1 MTTKKRILL
10 GTEGNQP
17 FPINNQGVSRRHAEI
32 IIDGN
37 GQWTLADL
45 NSTNGT
51 FVRSQDGTLRRVS
64 RVQITPMTF
73 ICLGPENANGCSFYA
88 RQVLNPGNFT
98 AEFEYMCRKDHE
110 FDREEE
116 SADRTARW
124 VRLVIA
130 AVSLLALVG
139 SFVTPRGSELQLL
152 LLRLGSVVSL
162 LSSLLYNPGEKK
174 RKIIRHRERFHHC
187 PNPKCSHILSSREVK
202 NMECLR
208 CKAH

>member
-1 MTTKKRILL
+1 MEKTILL
-10 GTEGNQP
+10 GTEGIQP
-17 FPINNQGVSRRHAEI
+17 FPITNQGVSRRHAEI
-32 IIDGN
+32 RIDGN
-37 GQWTLADL
+37 GQWMLIDL

-51 FVRSQDGTLRRVS
+51 FIRSQDGTLRRVGQ
-64 RVQITPMTF
+64 VYITPMTF

-98 AEFEYMCRKDHE
+98 QEFEYMCRKDHE

-116 SADRTARW
+116 HADQTARR

-130 AVSLLALVG
+130 AASLLALVG
-139 SFVTPRGSELQLL
+139 SFLTPRGSEMQLL

-174 RKIIRHRERFHHC
+174 RKISQERERFHHC
-187 PNPKCSHILSSREVK
+187 PNPKCSHVLSTREVK
-202 NMECLR
+202 NMECSR